1 MYSYPYPYPHPW
13 SYPYPRFRNAFLT
26 VVEKHKKKKNKKH
39 KQPRYLFSESFLPE
53 LEVSSEVKV
62 LRELERKISHLDS
75 SLHGELEAISGH
87 RSSAALNIC
96 QCKAKSCR
104 EDIGSYQPVRLVLV
118 LLVASNSKFSFVEH
132 STKGSEVNDQWQ
144 WNA

>member
-1 MYSYPYPYPHPW
+1 MYLYPYPYPHPL

-26 VVEKHKKKKNKKH
+26 VVEKHKKKKNTRNTSSPEICSVKV
-39 KQPRYLFSESFLPE
+39 PE
-53 LEVSSEVKV
+53 LEASSEVKV
-62 LRELERKISHLDS
+62 LRDLERKISHLDS

-118 LLVASNSKFSFVEH
+118 LLVATKFQVFICR
-132 STKGSEVNDQWQ
+132 TLD
-144 WNA
+144 